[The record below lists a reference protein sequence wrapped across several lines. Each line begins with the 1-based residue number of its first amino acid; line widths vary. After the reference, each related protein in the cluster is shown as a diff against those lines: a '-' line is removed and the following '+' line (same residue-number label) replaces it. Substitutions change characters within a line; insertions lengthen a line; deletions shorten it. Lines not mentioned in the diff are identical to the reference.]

1 MGYWRIASTNSPSLV
16 RERGQVQRKVGA
28 SRTVPVSQLL
38 RCPGHNASAQGEF
51 QDTSGMVLAGAVES
65 GASEEVRLGYS
76 VLAYILPCAS
86 LKLALLS
93 WEGPMQPL
101 TLLPWAGTMGDES
114 PVTTLNTW
122 TIARLTLKRWAAS
135 KGRPLGLLISGT
147 YAGNLGF
154 CCSQT
159 SPRHR
164 HQQEPGGGG
173 SI

>member
-51 QDTSGMVLAGAVES
+51 QDTSGMALAGAVES

-93 WEGPMQPL
+93 WEEAMQPL
-101 TLLPWAGTMGDES
+101 TLIPWVGTMGDES

-122 TIARLTLKRWAAS
+122 TYPEEVGSQQRKTPGAPHLSDICWE
-135 KGRPLGLLISGT
+135 LGVLLLPDFSST
-147 YAGNLGF
+147 
-154 CCSQT
+154 
-159 SPRHR
+159 
-164 HQQEPGGGG
+164 
-173 SI
+173 